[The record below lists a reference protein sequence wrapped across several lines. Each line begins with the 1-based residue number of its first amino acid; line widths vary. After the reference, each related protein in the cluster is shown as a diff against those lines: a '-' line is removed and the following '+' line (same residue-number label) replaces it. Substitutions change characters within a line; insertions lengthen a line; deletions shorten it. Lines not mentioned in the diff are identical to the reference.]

1 MSQTLKQGTVPVEKE
16 SQAMADR
23 KYEIDD
29 QGNLVQDGEPAA
41 ESGAG
46 ADRPVT
52 EADRRKFLN
61 ALLASDVIGVLVLA
75 GGGLLL
81 PESRT
86 LLLILAAV
94 YAVAA
99 VPVYVWLSRS
109 TQQKVEASRQRQI
122 SG

>member
-1 MSQTLKQGTVPVEKE
+1 
-16 SQAMADR
+16 MADR

-29 QGNLVQDGEPAA
+29 QGNLIEGGEPAA
-41 ESGAG
+41 ESGDDAG
-46 ADRPVT
+46 SDRPVT

-61 ALLASDVIGVLVLA
+61 ALLVSDVIGVLVLA

-99 VPVYVWLSRS
+99 VPVYVWMSRS